1 MLQVT
6 FNFLDVLLSAF
17 KRHLLKGRLVTIA
30 VLTTIVACS
39 QTPVQ
44 KSVNQ
49 NDTTEKTLFE
59 RIGGLPVLN
68 AIVKDSLQELS
79 TNAKTKRSFEGVKL
93 NKLQESIV
101 SQLCHLTGGGCVYE
115 GETMKNSHADAKI
128 TAAEFELFVD
138 IHRKVFDKY
147 IGTREKNEL
156 LKILAPMRRD
166 IVTSEGNLN
175 AKSVEPTLAI
185 EPTKTPS
192 R

>member
-1 MLQVT
+1 MKNGLRCVA
-6 FNFLDVLLSAF
+6 LGLVLLWVI
-17 KRHLLKGRLVTIA
+17 G
-30 VLTTIVACS
+30 CS
-39 QTPVQ
+39 QSPTLSLTPD
-44 KSVNQ
+44 NR
-49 NDTTEKTLFE
+49 TLFE

-68 AIVKDSLQELS
+68 AMVKDSLQALS
-79 TNAKTKRSFEGVKL
+79 TNPKTKRSFEGVKL
-93 NKLQESIV
+93 SKLQESIV

-166 IVTSEGNLN
+166 IVTANTSSISTAQP
-175 AKSVEPTLAI
+175 AKTDAVVEAPA
-185 EPTKTPS
+185 PK
-192 R
+192 